1 MPSPDPGNCNG
12 KILEREVSA
21 LTLASSVLLDAV
33 SMTGS
38 NGRFARLFFKSGTP
52 QERIPALSPA
62 GKAVVRNY
70 GGAPVLETAIEDG
83 CGTVAVSVDG
93 ACSDIP
99 LQPEETALFAGLNV
113 LAAVRNGESART
125 AAEWLRF
132 HTEQHGMQGAVIFDR
147 APPQESRRFIQDLR
161 QHAETISG
169 LQRVVVVHSGL
180 PLGKEGL
187 PAEAHPFN
195 VPGAPGK
202 DRMEIPPAD
211 PWRAPLG
218 EFLIYEILR
227 ARFLARARAVANIDL
242 FDLLAPGGG
251 ATVFDRAAEAA
262 NGCLRLGGVQA
273 YPWRVRKGQQ
283 AGFADHICTQ
293 FDASGLRPRWCLA
306 PAKAGENCIWRL
318 IRVVGAEPDQADDFR
333 FYRCMALRHPAD
345 TVSKIVPKTSLVETP
360 ELLDLATGYFSAK
373 PVRIPEEQAIRRGG
387 GKPKTTI
394 VTTMK
399 NEGPFILEWLAYHR
413 VIGVDDFLIYT
424 NDCTDGTDTM
434 LQMLQDRGLVQHREN
449 PFRTSDLKPQ
459 HAALQAAEREP
470 VIRNADWLVCMDV
483 DEFINIKCGG
493 GRLADLFEAAGDAN
507 MISMTWRLFGNN
519 DVRGFTGDLILREFT
534 RCAFEVTRKPHQA
547 WGFKTLFRNTG
558 IFKKLGV
565 HRPKGLKPQL
575 WEDIRWVNGSGQNMP
590 RGMFRNGWRSSM
602 DTYGY
607 DLVQLNHYAVRSA
620 ESFLVK
626 RDRGRVNH
634 VDRDQG
640 LSYWFRMNNNA
651 EEECSIRRMIPALEA
666 EMSRLLAD
674 PEIAAAHEYACRKH
688 REKIEELKTR
698 DDMLALFREL
708 TGDKLCKL
716 SRMHAHFGANVFLS
730 GPGVIPD
737 EIAEQEPGSDFWFTV
752 ERGET
757 TH

>member
-1 MPSPDPGNCNG
+1 MSSPDAGNCGG
-12 KILEREVSA
+12 KVLERELSA
-21 LTLASSVLLDAV
+21 LTLAGAELLDAV
-33 SMTGS
+33 EMAGPE
-38 NGRFARLFFKSGTP
+38 GRTARLFFRSG
-52 QERIPALSPA
+52 SPRDVAAAMSFHA
-62 GKAVVRNY
+62 GTVLHNF
-70 GGAPVLETAIEDG
+70 GGAPVLDIPISGASS
-83 CGTVAVSVDG
+83 AVSISADAEQQLV
-93 ACSDIP
+93 P
-99 LQPEETALFAGLNV
+99 LQPDETGLFAGLNV
-113 LAAVRNGESART
+113 IAAVRNGESAEA
-125 AAEWLRF
+125 AAEWLQF
-132 HTEQHGMQGAVIFDR
+132 HAAQHGMQGAVIFDR
-147 APPQESRRFIQDLR
+147 ARPRDSRRFV
-161 QHAETISG
+161 HALQELAEDIGG
-169 LQRVVVVHSGL
+169 LERVVVVHSGL

-211 PWRAPLG
+211 PWSAPLG

-242 FDLLAPGGG
+242 FDLLAPGEGMN
-251 ATVFDRAAEAA
+251 VFDRAVAA
-262 NGCLRLGGVQA
+262 PSGCLKLGGVQA
-273 YPWRVRKGQQ
+273 YPWRVRKGDEP
-283 AGFADHICTQ
+283 AFGDHICIQ

-306 PAKAGENCIWRL
+306 PAKASADCIWRL
-318 IRVVGAEPDQADDFR
+318 IRVVGADPDPDQDAR

-360 ELLDLATGYFSAK
+360 ELLDLATRYFNAK
-373 PVRIPEEQAIRRGG
+373 PVRIPEEQAVKRSGS
-387 GKPKTTI
+387 KPRTAI

-413 VIGVDDFLIYT
+413 AIGVDDFLVYT

-434 LQMLQDRGLVQHREN
+434 LQMLQEKGIVQHREN
-449 PFRTSDLKPQ
+449 PFRGTDLKPQ
-459 HAALQAAEREP
+459 HAALQAAEEEP
-470 VIRNADWLVCMDV
+470 VIRDADWLVCMDV
-483 DEFINIKCGG
+483 DEFVNIKCGD
-493 GRLADLFEAAGDAN
+493 GRLADLFEAVGDAN
-507 MISMTWRLFGNN
+507 MIAMTWRLFGNN
-519 DVRGFTGDLILREFT
+519 DVRDFTGDLITREFT
-534 RCAFEVTRKPHQA
+534 RCAHEITRKPHQA
-547 WGFKTLFRNTG
+547 WGFKTLFRNSG

-575 WEDIRWVNGSGQNMP
+575 WEDIRWVNGSGQDMP
-590 RGMFRNGWRSSM
+590 REMFRNGWRSSM
-602 DTYGY
+602 STYGY

-651 EEECSIRRMIPALEA
+651 EEERTIQRMIPALEA
-666 EMSRLLAD
+666 EMARLLAD
-674 PEIAAAHEYACRKH
+674 PDIAAAHEYSCRKH

-698 DDMLALFREL
+698 EDMIALFHEL
-708 TGDKLCKL
+708 TSDKLCKL

-737 EIAEQEPGSDFWFTV
+737 EIAEKEPGSDFWFTV